1 MKYIFSIFYAYFS
14 GQGVGSLPSVL
25 SSDVHPNSAVVA
37 GGVSGGVAQETNDD
51 GENSSSSS
59 SGAFDGPDDGHL
71 LPVMGLNGPSSRPGN
86 YNSQCPFNLYYIF
99 SQNPLNRCIL
109 SILSCR
115 KLR

>member
-1 MKYIFSIFYAYFS
+1 MFTIFYAYFS

-25 SSDVHPNSAVVA
+25 SSDVHPNSA
-37 GGVSGGVAQETNDD
+37 VSGGVAQETNDD

-86 YNSQCPFNLYYIF
+86 YNHPCPLIYITF
-99 SQNPLNRCIL
+99 
-109 SILSCR
+109 
-115 KLR
+115 